1 MINIYIADKYNMI
14 KVAGDKCDKIYT
26 DTERILPILEDS
38 EVMLAEGKETI
49 KANSL
54 VMFYTSIGEDG
65 NYEDKHVVIE
75 GPAAVAYCDS
85 VRRRIEYT
93 NAKKE
98 KVMSCGGEC
107 CDCCDCESI
116 R

>member
-1 MINIYIADKYNMI
+1 MINIYIADRYNMI
-14 KVAGDKCDKIYT
+14 KVADDKCSKIYI

-38 EVMLAEGKETI
+38 EVMFSEGKETI

-65 NYEDKHVVIE
+65 SYEDKRVVIE

-85 VRRRIEYT
+85 VRKRIEYT
-93 NAKKE
+93 NSQRTTAAG
-98 KVMSCGGEC
+98 CCGEC
-107 CDCCDCESI
+107 CDCDCESV